1 MDVAPDDVALAGVRL
16 EGASQAATLRAARAH
31 DSSSALA
38 STQSSVPIFTFKAQ
52 RKYILVCIIHT
63 RIHGASAVI
72 VVRLKFEI

>member
-1 MDVAPDDVALAGVRL
+1 MDVAPDDEVAVAGVRL

-38 STQSSVPIFTFKAQ
+38 SMQSSVPIFTFKAQ
-52 RKYILVCIIHT
+52 EKLYIIHT

-72 VVRLKFEI
+72 D